1 MPFDVFISH
10 SHQDKAAAD
19 AACSALESAGIRCW
33 IAPRDV
39 APGADWA
46 GAIVN
51 SIDHCRAMVVIFSSG
66 ANQSKQIYREVQ
78 RAFER
83 ELPVIPFRIENVIP
97 ESTLAYYMG
106 PVHWLDALTPPL
118 ENHLK
123 QLVASVSTI
132 LQLGNPAGTAGD
144 LPRENQTTATA
155 NVERLGLTAAPVQM
169 PANPSPRWM
178 LASAAIIG
186 LAIVA
191 AAGLWSYLQKP
202 APVITQQQPKSISSP
217 AAAQQ
222 QPPPAPAPAPAVTQ
236 QQPPPAPAPS
246 TGAPATGC
254 SSPICGNWQ
263 GTGSTASTQFGGS
276 PYCTYAVSLEKPM
289 LSVSIDEFGQVS
301 AASLALTMVESIAGS
316 CPYPPLGT
324 QPQSYQ
330 GGGTTNAA
338 NVTLELNP
346 APGNKPSAVAKF
358 SGAVVNGRLVG
369 TLTVHRINIAAI
381 LAWTVESSIR

>member
-51 SIDHCRAMVVIFSSG
+51 AIDHCRAMVVIFSAG

-83 ELPVIPFRIENVIP
+83 ELPVIPLRIENVIP

-118 ENHLK
+118 ETHLK
-123 QLVASVSTI
+123 RLVVSVSTI
-132 LQLGNPAGTAGD
+132 LQLGKPGGTAD
-144 LPRENQTTATA
+144 DTPKQERVAPAA
-155 NVERLGLTAAPVQM
+155 NAERHGLTATPVQT
-169 PANPSPRWM
+169 PANPSPRSM
-178 LASAAIIG
+178 LVSATIIG

-191 AAGLWSYLQKP
+191 AAGLWSYMQRP
-202 APVITQQQPKSISSP
+202 APVVTQQQPKSAPVP
-217 AAAQQ
+217 AVTQQ
-222 QPPPAPAPAPAVTQ
+222 QPAPASAPAVTQ
-236 QQPPPAPAPS
+236 QQPPSAPAPS
-246 TGAPATGC
+246 TGAATTGC

-263 GTGSTASTQFGGS
+263 GAGSTGSTQFGGS
-276 PYCTYAVSLEKPM
+276 PYCTYAVSLEKPA

-301 AASLALTMVESIAGS
+301 KASLVLTMVESIVGS
-316 CPYPPLGT
+316 CPYAPLGT
-324 QPQSYQ
+324 QPHSYQ
-330 GGGTTNAA
+330 GGGTTNGT
-338 NVTLELNP
+338 NVMLELNP

-358 SGAVVNGRLVG
+358 NGAVVNGRLAG
-369 TLTVHRINIAAI
+369 TLTVHRINIGGN
-381 LAWTVESSIR
+381 LAWTVESSVR